1 MLKLYV
7 NHGRKSLAQ
16 IETCKVGGECR
27 VNRMEPGLDYDM
39 YKDDSYDIVFIFEN
53 MSPDLQT
60 VSTVYINIPVD
71 SADKL
76 STLTDANGAMTLGA
90 SLVAASALAFLF

>member
-1 MLKLYV
+1 
-7 NHGRKSLAQ
+7 
-16 IETCKVGGECR
+16 
-27 VNRMEPGLDYDM
+27 
-39 YKDDSYDIVFIFEN
+39 